1 MITTVNKIVFIIP
14 QPSPVAYAASAPQGK
29 PMSGEDFAQLGGL
42 ILLAVLLGVM
52 LARGIIWLSDRPT
65 LRR

>member
-42 ILLAVLLGVM
+42 ILLAVTADSLLQR
-52 LARGIIWLSDRPT
+52 AREAAR
-65 LRR
+65 